1 MRTHPS
7 RQSDRASIAPVN
19 PQEKDLAAAASQ
31 IAGASRGKQM
41 AGGLTGLSSQ
51 PRRRRVPSR
60 KSQWQQSARL
70 QSAGPSRGVL
80 HARQIQSPRIIHT
93 FQHSCC
99 ARYAL
104 RFSSPQNADGF
115 HLPRVHFPPL
125 ACRHILV
132 IAVGDAR
139 CAGLGKYSVVNVL
152 DEHERTMA
160 FAEIALGQIKS
171 LRQTAIP
178 RNYEIWYVY
187 ATGYNPPL
195 NKIINETLARNGRL
209 TESDLEQIYETYL
222 SHLKITD
229 RIDKVGARVIGEI
242 DDVMSLITDAL
253 GVSVSY
259 DATLSEANE
268 KLSAA
273 GDRDTVKPI
282 IEMLIKATGEM
293 RETNTALEERLTL
306 SKTEISNLQQS
317 LEAIRAESL
326 TDPLTGLGNR
336 KYFDRMIDV
345 AVQNALANNEP
356 LSLLMFDIDHFK
368 SFNDSYG
375 HLTGDQVLR
384 LVSNSL
390 KQTIK
395 GQDITARYGG
405 EEFAVV
411 LPNTALRQA
420 LTVADH
426 IRRAVMAKE
435 LKKKSTGEILGRVT
449 ISVGVSMLKP
459 GDDTDALIER
469 ADACLYVAKR
479 NGRNRVICE
488 VDPEYATENHGQA
501 CVSKAA
507 G

>member
-1 MRTHPS
+1 
-7 RQSDRASIAPVN
+7 
-19 PQEKDLAAAASQ
+19 
-31 IAGASRGKQM
+31 
-41 AGGLTGLSSQ
+41 
-51 PRRRRVPSR
+51 
-60 KSQWQQSARL
+60 
-70 QSAGPSRGVL
+70 
-80 HARQIQSPRIIHT
+80 
-93 FQHSCC
+93 
-99 ARYAL
+99 
-104 RFSSPQNADGF
+104 
-115 HLPRVHFPPL
+115 
-125 ACRHILV
+125 V
-132 IAVGDAR
+132 I
-139 CAGLGKYSVVNVL
+139 KVL
-152 DEHERTMA
+152 DEHERSMA

-171 LRQTAIP
+171 LRQTAVP

-187 ATGYNPPL
+187 ATGHNSPL
-195 NKIINETLARNGRL
+195 NKIINETLARNGKL
-209 TESDLEQIYETYL
+209 TEADLEQIYETYL
-222 SHLKITD
+222 SQIKITD

-242 DDVMSLITDAL
+242 DDVMTLITDAL
-253 GVSVSY
+253 GMSASY
-259 DATLSEANE
+259 DDSLSGAAE
-268 KLSAA
+268 KLTVAKS
-273 GDRDTVKPI
+273 RDQVRAIVESLVKS
-282 IEMLIKATGEM
+282 TREM
-293 RETNTALEERLTL
+293 RETSKALEERLML
-306 SKTEISNLQQS
+306 SKSEISNLQQS

-336 KYFDRMIDV
+336 KYFDRSIDM
-345 AVQNALANNEP
+345 AVQNALANGEP

-384 LVSNSL
+384 LVGMSL

-459 GDDTDALIER
+459 GDDTDSLIER
-469 ADACLYVAKR
+469 ADACLYAAKR

-488 VDPEYATENHGQA
+488 ADPEYAAESSTQVA
-501 CVSKAA
+501 
-507 G
+507 

>member
-1 MRTHPS
+1 MRVWGDGH
-7 RQSDRASIAPVN
+7 D
-19 PQEKDLAAAASQ
+19 
-31 IAGASRGKQM
+31 
-41 AGGLTGLSSQ
+41 
-51 PRRRRVPSR
+51 
-60 KSQWQQSARL
+60 
-70 QSAGPSRGVL
+70 
-80 HARQIQSPRIIHT
+80 
-93 FQHSCC
+93 
-99 ARYAL
+99 ARY
-104 RFSSPQNADGF
+104 
-115 HLPRVHFPPL
+115 
-125 ACRHILV
+125 
-132 IAVGDAR
+132 
-139 CAGLGKYSVVNVL
+139 LGTEKVL
-152 DEHERTMA
+152 DDHERTMA
-160 FAEIALGQIKS
+160 FAEVALGQIKS

-195 NKIINETLARNGRL
+195 NKIINETLARNGKL

-222 SHLKITD
+222 SHIKTTD

-242 DDVMSLITDAL
+242 DDVMSPDHRRAGHVGELRRRACRAP
-253 GVSVSY
+253 SK
-259 DATLSEANE
+259 
-268 KLSAA
+268 KLAVA
-273 GDRDTVKPI
+273 KNRDQ
-282 IEMLIKATGEM
+282 IKAIVETLVKSTREM
-293 RETNTALEERLTL
+293 RETNKALEDRLVL
-306 SKTEISNLQQS
+306 SKTEISNLQHS

-336 KYFDRMIDV
+336 KYFDRSIES
-345 AVQNALANNEP
+345 AVQNALADGEP

-384 LVSNSL
+384 LVGMSL

-426 IRRAVMAKE
+426 IRRAVMSKE

-459 GDDTDALIER
+459 GDDTDSLIER
-469 ADACLYVAKR
+469 ADACLYAAKR

-488 VDPEYATENHGQA
+488 VDPEYVAETQSQVA
-501 CVSKAA
+501 
-507 G
+507 